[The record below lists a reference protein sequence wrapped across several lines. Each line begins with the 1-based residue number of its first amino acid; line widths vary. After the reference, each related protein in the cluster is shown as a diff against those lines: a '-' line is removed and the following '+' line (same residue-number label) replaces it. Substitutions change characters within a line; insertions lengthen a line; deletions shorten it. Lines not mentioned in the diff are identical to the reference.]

1 MPTKNLLEVEI
12 TQAIAAV
19 IPLGESE
26 LDVYMLGSQEKR
38 LGIEGIGIALGYTNR
53 WYYDRTSRKSKW
65 LEGLKNKGFKG
76 TPQSLRVVWQDNRDP
91 LIARAIELR
100 DSIKLITYEAIVGK
114 NIRAINLLATFA
126 EIGLEKVVEDAF
138 AGRSVEFLTDKL
150 VHYSQWTYEESEE
163 VFAYNRAEARSL
175 HFGGELEKS
184 DRILVTSARS

>member
-12 TQAIAAV
+12 TPAIAAV

-91 LIARAIELR
+91 LIARTIELR
-100 DSIKLITYEAIVGK
+100 DFIKLITYEAIVSK
-114 NIRAINLLATFA
+114 NNRAINLLATFA

-138 AGRSVEFLTDKL
+138 AGRSLEFLTDKL

-175 HFGGELEKS
+175 HFGGELEKI
-184 DRILVTSARS
+184 DRILVTSA

>member
-12 TQAIAAV
+12 TPAIAAV
-19 IPLGESE
+19 IPLAESE

-91 LIARAIELR
+91 LIARTIELR
-100 DSIKLITYEAIVGK
+100 DFIKLITYEAIVSK
-114 NIRAINLLATFA
+114 NNRAINLLEAFA
-126 EIGLEKVVEDAF
+126 EIGLEKVAEDAF
-138 AGRSVEFLTDKL
+138 AGRSLEFLTDKL

-175 HFGGELEKS
+175 HFGGELEKL
-184 DRILVTSARS
+184 DRILVTSA

>member
-12 TQAIAAV
+12 TPAIAAV
-19 IPLGESE
+19 IPLAESE

-91 LIARAIELR
+91 LIARTIELR
-100 DSIKLITYEAIVGK
+100 DFIKLITYEAIVGK

-138 AGRSVEFLTDKL
+138 AGRSVEFLIDKL

-175 HFGGELEKS
+175 HFGGELEKN
-184 DRILVTSARS
+184 DRILVTSA

>member
-1 MPTKNLLEVEI
+1 MPTKKLLEVEI
-12 TQAIAAV
+12 TPAIAAV
-19 IPLGESE
+19 IPLVESE

-65 LEGLKNKGFKG
+65 LERLKNKGFKG
-76 TPQSLRVVWQDNRDP
+76 TQQSLQIIWQDKPDT

-100 DSIKLITYEAIVGK
+100 DFIKLITHEAIVSK
-114 NIRAINLLATFA
+114 NNRAINLLATFA

-138 AGRSVEFLTDKL
+138 AGRSLEFLTDKL

-163 VFAYNRAEARSL
+163 VFAYNRSEARSL
-175 HFGGELEKS
+175 YFGGEPEKI
-184 DRILVTSARS
+184 DLILVTSA